1 MSFGILFFFLAIYLE
16 MQKWHFDWKKKI
28 KKEVIIVAFFEL
40 TGYALQIVLGKASPK
55 IWWIFQYLK
64 QI

>member
-28 KKEVIIVAFFEL
+28 KNQL
-40 TGYALQIVLGKASPK
+40 LLLDSLNWLGMLYK
-55 IWWIFQYLK
+55 
-64 QI
+64 